1 MKNIFKLLLI
11 AIFSFVIIFSISGLG
26 ITAKASEGD
35 IAGGTVGDGIS
46 WVIGADGTLTISGS
60 GEAFDFSWYS
70 PPWIEYADQ
79 ITSVKIEE
87 GITKI
92 PDSLLCSLDYT
103 SKIYIPS
110 TVSYIG
116 SVAFDNSFGIGEYVV
131 AADNENFKS
140 EDGVLYSKDGRYLI
154 RFPSAHHAEEF
165 AVPESVFYIQNEA
178 FACSR
183 TLKVLSIGE
192 NVLTMGSNFLYNTMV
207 EEIIFETAASSIP
220 SCAFS
225 YCRIESFIVPDT
237 VEKLKSSIFFGV
249 DPLKTLVIG
258 SGVKEIGSY
267 LVYGTPNLS
276 IIHYNGTAE
285 SWSSVS
291 IDAENEDLF
300 AKEIHYVSYK
310 DGYGATCVDGHEGG
324 LYCEE
329 CEAYLTG
336 EIIPSVT
343 DHIPG
348 EPEIYVDP
356 ADCENG
362 AHQHNIIYC
371 TVCEIEISHDE
382 YLISENLGHEWSDGI
397 CLTCGEVCDHYDSD
411 YDTDCNR
418 CDKKAVFSYNYIYVD
433 TVGSVRCNDGD
444 EADEILIF
452 IPTQSGYYVI
462 TSDNGDDSNSD
473 PIVKIYNSRGDEIA
487 LGDDYGSSLNFKVG
501 FNAEEGR
508 IYAIDLGCFNSEDAT
523 YQYLLTKEHR
533 IEKQPTSEDTEV
545 KVDGDNASYQWYEYI
560 VGEEITDK
568 NAEAVNTYGEGSGYV
583 QDKGWYGDYWADGE
597 ASFFTIELKQG
608 ESILINFGC
617 FVNGNTG
624 IWDIDVGDGVEVI
637 SDNGSVGRFIFTAPF
652 DGSFEIYSYDVEE
665 NAYIKAYKITD
676 FVSIEGENSSSL
688 KDPKIGKVY
697 ACSVSIGEA
706 QLMSEALFYDYAIIG
721 FPKNDDPT
729 VKVNAGEATYQ
740 WSQMIFDEEY
750 TSGNAEIVDWG
761 KGASSYSAEGGWIG
775 VTDVFGNEI
784 CFDYFT
790 VELAADESI
799 TVVVF
804 GDASCVGIYDYEK
817 ESGHSIGCVKGSY
830 VYTIKAAEAGTYTVY
845 AMTNGGE
852 IRLKAYI
859 GEVEYVEIDG
869 ATNSSYYAA
878 EDGWY
883 ICEVTFANGNDA
895 VVTSYFSAHQHKDE
909 NSDHLCDSCNENLA
923 PDPGTGNSGAD
934 EPGTGNSGTDE
945 PSTGNQGTAD
955 GGENN
960 PDPEK
965 ALTGGQV
972 ALIVIGSLAVVGIG
986 VFSVV
991 WFVVKKKSFADLVSI
1006 IKNKV

>member
-26 ITAKASEGD
+26 ITAKAAEED
-35 IAGGTVGDGIS
+35 IASGTVGDGIS

-382 YLISENLGHEWSDGI
+382 YLISEKLGHEWSDGI

-411 YDTDCNR
+411 YDTDCNI
-418 CDKKAVFSYNYIYVD
+418 CDKKAVFSYKYIQIGAI
-433 TVGSVRCNDGD
+433 GSVRCNDGD
-444 EADEILIF
+444 EADEILVF
-452 IPTQSGYYVI
+452 IPTKSGYYVI
-462 TSDNGDDSNSD
+462 TSDNGGDNDVD
-473 PIVKIYNSRGDEIA
+473 PIVKICDNKGNEIA
-487 LGDDYGSSLNFKVG
+487 SGDDYGSTFDFRVG
-501 FNAEEGR
+501 FDAEAGR
-508 IYAIDLGCFNSEDAT
+508 VYVINLDCYTSDEIT
-523 YQYLLTKEHR
+523 YKYLLTKEYQ
-533 IEKQPTSEDTEV
+533 IVKQPTSEDTEV
-545 KVDGDNASYQWYEYI
+545 KADWDGVSYQWYEYI

-568 NAEAVNTYGEGSGYV
+568 NAEAVNTYGQGSGYV
-583 QDKGWYGDYWADGE
+583 QGKGWYGDYWAEGE
-597 ASFFTIELKQG
+597 ASFFTIELKSG
-608 ESILINFGC
+608 ESVLIDFGRS
-617 FVNGNTG
+617 VKGITG
-624 IWDIDVGDGVEVI
+624 IWDVVLSDGVKAE
-637 SDNGSVGRFIFTAPF
+637 SDNGSGGRFIFTAPF
-652 DGSFEIYSYDVEE
+652 DGSFEIYSYDVAE

-676 FVSIEGENSSSL
+676 FVPLEEETSSSL

-761 KGASSYSAEGGWIG
+761 KGASSYSAEGGWRG
-775 VTDVFGNEI
+775 VNDRFGNED

-790 VELAADESI
+790 VELEADESI
-799 TVVVF
+799 TIVVF
-804 GDASCVGIYDYEK
+804 GDAFYVGIYDYE
-817 ESGHSIGCVKGSY
+817 EETGGVIGCVKGNS
-830 VYTIKAAEAGTYTVY
+830 VYTIMASEAGSYTVY
-845 AMTNGGE
+845 VATNSGE
-852 IRLKAYI
+852 VRLKAYI
-859 GEVEYVEIDG
+859 GEVEYIEIDG

-883 ICEVTFANGNDA
+883 LCDEAFANGKDA
-895 VVTSYFSAHQHKDE
+895 IVTSYFSAHQHKDE
-909 NSDHLCDSCNENLA
+909 DSNYICDLCDKDIT

-934 EPGTGNSGTDE
+934 EPGE
-945 PSTGNQGTAD
+945 GNQGATD

-965 ALTGGQV
+965 TLAGGQV

-991 WFVVKKKSFADLVSI
+991 WFVIKKKSFEDLVSI
-1006 IKNKV
+1006 IKVVAQKNAPKK